1 MSAKRRWLIE
11 QARDEDGEPT
21 GEYDREQLLAC
32 MEEVEHLLFMVGGM
46 VAFTTERV
54 EIGEIGGEPL
64 AVSRRVIVDWTAF
77 SPMVREQRAPD
88 AVAAEVDVPAPDDD
102 LTAREWNGA
111 PDEDDEDDEDEEI
124 DRSLTTVGDPRPD
137 ATL

>member
-11 QARDEDGEPT
+11 QARDPETDEPL
-21 GEYDREQLLAC
+21 GAYDREQLLAC
-32 MEEVEHLLFMVGGM
+32 MEEIEHLLYMVGGM

-54 EIGEIGGEPL
+54 EVDTLGGEPL

-77 SPMVREQRAPD
+77 SPMVREQRAEP
-88 AVAAEVDVPAPDDD
+88 VGPADTP
-102 LTAREWNGA
+102 N
-111 PDEDDEDDEDEEI
+111 PDEWDDEPEADGGPDVEDEDV

-137 ATL
+137 ANL

>member
-1 MSAKRRWLIE
+1 MSAKRRWVIG
-11 QARDEDGEPT
+11 QATDPETDEELGF
-21 GEYDREQLLAC
+21 YDREQLLAC
-32 MEEVEHLLFMVGGM
+32 MEEIEHLLYMVGGM

-54 EIGEIGGEPL
+54 EVDQLGGEPL

-77 SPMVREQRAPD
+77 SPMVREQRTERVEEPD
-88 AVAAEVDVPAPDDD
+88 VMPPETGDALDDEMD
-102 LTAREWNGA
+102 GA
-111 PDEDDEDDEDEEI
+111 PLEDDEDEDI

>member
-1 MSAKRRWLIE
+1 MSAKRRWVIG
-11 QARDEDGEPT
+11 QATDPETDEELGF
-21 GEYDREQLLAC
+21 YDREQLLAC
-32 MEEVEHLLFMVGGM
+32 MEEIEHLLYMVGGM

-54 EIGEIGGEPL
+54 EVDQLGGEPL

-77 SPMVREQRAPD
+77 SPMVREPRAQQEPEDGTEHDPAEYDEGLDD
-88 AVAAEVDVPAPDDD
+88 AT
-102 LTAREWNGA
+102 L
-111 PDEDDEDDEDEEI
+111 EDDEDEDI

>member
-1 MSAKRRWLIE
+1 MSAKRRWVIG
-11 QARDEDGEPT
+11 QATDPETDEELGF
-21 GEYDREQLLAC
+21 YDREQLLAC
-32 MEEVEHLLFMVGGM
+32 MEEIEHLLYMVGGM

-54 EIGEIGGEPL
+54 EVDQLGGEPL

-77 SPMVREQRAPD
+77 SPMVREQRTPPPAD
-88 AVAAEVDVPAPDDD
+88 VELEVVPTPDDD
-102 LTAREWNGA
+102 LTEGEWNGA
-111 PDEDDEDDEDEEI
+111 PEEDDEDEDI

>member
-1 MSAKRRWLIE
+1 MSAKRRWVIG
-11 QARDEDGEPT
+11 QATDPETDEELGF
-21 GEYDREQLLAC
+21 YDREQLLAC
-32 MEEVEHLLFMVGGM
+32 MEEIEHLLYMVGGM

-54 EIGEIGGEPL
+54 EVDQLGGEPL

-88 AVAAEVDVPAPDDD
+88 AVAEKVDVPAPDDD
-102 LTAREWNGA
+102 LTAGEWNGA
-111 PDEDDEDDEDEEI
+111 PDEDDEDEEI

-137 ATL
+137 ASL

>member
-11 QARDEDGEPT
+11 QATDPET
-21 GEYDREQLLAC
+21 GEELGFYDREQLLAC
-32 MEEVEHLLFMVGGM
+32 MEEIEHLLYMVGGM

-54 EIGEIGGEPL
+54 EVDRIGGEPL
-64 AVSRRVIVDWTAF
+64 AVSA
-77 SPMVREQRAPD
+77 E
-88 AVAAEVDVPAPDDD
+88 EVDVPAPDDD
-102 LTAREWNGA
+102 LTAGEWNGA
-111 PDEDDEDDEDEEI
+111 PDEDDEDEEI